1 MKKLIAKFDKN
12 ISIDKLDEQIQKLV
26 QNFPDQMSVLVQCR
40 MNSKHIV
47 AILEENPDLSSA
59 ERLVWDL
66 EKIMDKI
73 ETLGRTVNWPDFFKS
88 I

>member
-26 QNFPDQMSVLVQCR
+26 QNFPDSMSVLVQCR

-47 AILEENPDLSSA
+47 AILEENPVS
-59 ERLVWDL
+59 EMFLVNQL
-66 EKIMDKI
+66 NS
-73 ETLGRTVNWPDFFKS
+73 L
-88 I
+88 

>member
-1 MKKLIAKFDKN
+1 MKKLIAKFDN
-12 ISIDKLDEQIQKLV
+12 TIRLTEFDEQIQKLV
-26 QNFPDQMSVLVQCR
+26 QNFPDRMSVLVQCR

-66 EKIMDKI
+66 EKIKDKI
-73 ETLGRTVNWPDFFKS
+73 ETLGRTVN
-88 I
+88 

>member
-1 MKKLIAKFDKN
+1 MKKLIAKFDKT
-12 ISIDKLDEQIQKLV
+12 LRLAEFDEQIQKLV

-73 ETLGRTVNWPDFFKS
+73 ETLGRTVN
-88 I
+88 

>member
-1 MKKLIAKFDKN
+1 MKKLVAKFDKN

-26 QNFPDQMSVLVQCR
+26 QNFPDRMSVLVQCR
-40 MNSKHIV
+40 MTSKHIV
-47 AILEENPDLSSA
+47 AILKENPDLSSA

-73 ETLGRTVNWPDFFKS
+73 ETLGRTVN
-88 I
+88 